1 MLRCAR
7 GHSFDVARQGYVALI
22 PGGELRHHGD
32 TREMVAARAAFLDSG
47 HFDPIMAHA
56 AELAGFAADAPGAV
70 IDLGAGTGH
79 YLARALDS
87 QPERTGLALDASRA
101 AAARAARAHPR
112 AGSVMCDVW
121 GDLPVRTG
129 VAAVVLNAFA
139 PRNGPEMRRVLH
151 DRGVLVIVH
160 PTRQHLRELVDALGL
175 LSVGE
180 DKHDRIGHQIEP
192 WFEPIEGTGYEH
204 RVALDAHELEA
215 LVTMGPSAW
224 HVDPDALR
232 ERIAALRPPF
242 EVTISV
248 SLTAYR
254 PLSS

>member
-1 MLRCAR
+1 
-7 GHSFDVARQGYVALI
+7 
-22 PGGELRHHGD
+22 
-32 TREMVAARAAFLDSG
+32 
-47 HFDPIMAHA
+47 
-56 AELAGFAADAPGAV
+56 
-70 IDLGAGTGH
+70 
-79 YLARALDS
+79 
-87 QPERTGLALDASRA
+87 
-101 AAARAARAHPR
+101 
-112 AGSVMCDVW
+112 
-121 GDLPVRTG
+121 

-151 DRGVLVIVH
+151 ERGALVIVH
-160 PTRQHLRELVDALGL
+160 PTSQHLRELVEALGL

-215 LVTMGPSAW
+215 LVAMGPSAW
-224 HVDPDALR
+224 HVEPDALR